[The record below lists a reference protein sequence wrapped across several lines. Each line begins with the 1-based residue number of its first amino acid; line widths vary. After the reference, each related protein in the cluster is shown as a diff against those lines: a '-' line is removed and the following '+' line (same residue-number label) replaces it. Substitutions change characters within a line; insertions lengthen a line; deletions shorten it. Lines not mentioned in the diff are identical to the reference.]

1 VIDRLNNNRYN
12 IVIDI
17 YNRVIDR
24 LIYNRVI
31 DRLIDNRYNIIIDHR
46 DHNQVES
53 RVINRTI
60 DNNRWIDMMMM
71 NMK

>member
-1 VIDRLNNNRYN
+1 MIDRVNNSRYN

-24 LIYNRVI
+24 LIYNRVIDRLIDNRVI

-60 DNNRWIDMMMM
+60 DNNR
-71 NMK
+71 